1 VIREAILLGSKP
13 ASVVALLHLLGQGW
27 VVKEVVASPS
37 QPDWL
42 PPPSLHDVA
51 TKLGIRVVE
60 HQDELMAADVDLVV
74 SYMCRSLVT
83 ERTRARGKYALNFHA
98 GPLPE
103 FGGWAFYN
111 VAILEGASQYGC
123 TCHLMDDGFDTGP
136 IVEVRRFE
144 IDAAAETAVS
154 LEKKAQ
160 EEMILLFM
168 RVVSNYEQNGSLRF
182 QHQDPEQMRY
192 LDAQQFQT
200 MKQIPLDANEEVV
213 DRIAR
218 AFWYPPYDVAYYQMP
233 NGTKLEVI
241 PAIAKN
247 ALAKDIHKNDLQDLL
262 KLTGLPL
269 NL

>member
-1 VIREAILLGSKP
+1 
-13 ASVVALLHLLGQGW
+13 
-27 VVKEVVASPS
+27 
-37 QPDWL
+37 
-42 PPPSLHDVA
+42 
-51 TKLGIRVVE
+51 
-60 HQDELMAADVDLVV
+60 
-74 SYMCRSLVT
+74 VT

-168 RVVSNYEQNGSLRF
+168 QVVSNYEQSGSLRF

-192 LDAQQFQT
+192 LDAQQFQA
-200 MKQIPLDANEEVV
+200 MKEIPLDANEEVV

-233 NGTKLEVI
+233 NGAKLEVI
-241 PAIAKN
+241 PAI
-247 ALAKDIHKNDLQDLL
+247 LAESPEVDRPSPRFVTEILCDVVSRRHPRECFDGTAAQTQVLHKCCKMLV
-262 KLTGLPL
+262 KF
-269 NL
+269 